1 MMKMRRFLSL
11 LSVMMLMLLVCMTA
25 VSCSNNFKKVPQ
37 TGFVTHHVKNGDSH
51 IPFDAYWNAPD
62 EKAWNE
68 RVKGE
73 HGKENL
79 LAVASVDT
87 GHMDVRP
94 DTPEGQE
101 ALRDLAE
108 YFRKSV
114 NSQLEKTAEKP
125 LISAWYRWEPGGHIL
140 VSWRSLPSR
149 RRMPKPGFS

>member
-79 LAVASVDT
+79 LAVGFRRHGAHGRAP
-87 GHMDVRP
+87 GHSGRS
-94 DTPEGQE
+94 GG
-101 ALRDLAE
+101 LA
-108 YFRKSV
+108 
-114 NSQLEKTAEKP
+114 
-125 LISAWYRWEPGGHIL
+125 
-140 VSWRSLPSR
+140 
-149 RRMPKPGFS
+149 

>member
-68 RVKGE
+68 RVKVSMAR
-73 HGKENL
+73 KTCWPWL
-79 LAVASVDT
+79 PST
-87 GHMDVRP
+87 RGHMDVRP
-94 DTPEGQE
+94 DT
-101 ALRDLAE
+101 
-108 YFRKSV
+108 RKV
-114 NSQLEKTAEKP
+114 RRPCVT
-125 LISAWYRWEPGGHIL
+125 
-140 VSWRSLPSR
+140 WRNTSG
-149 RRMPKPGFS
+149 KA

>member
-114 NSQLEKTAEKP
+114 NSQLEKTA
-125 LISAWYRWEPGGHIL
+125 
-140 VSWRSLPSR
+140 
-149 RRMPKPGFS
+149 